1 MTMQDKIRP
10 GYKQTE
16 VGVIP
21 EDWDC
26 LQLGEIAGT
35 ITTGKLDA
43 NAMSKEGDYPFFTCA
58 REIYRIDKFAF
69 DADALLVS
77 GNGAN
82 VGYVHHYI
90 GKFNAYQRT
99 YVLKDFSA
107 ETVYLRL
114 QLERGIQARI
124 RTEVNAGNTPYIL
137 MGTLSGMNIPL
148 PPTAEEQ
155 RAIAEALGDADALIA
170 ALEAMIAKKRDLKQA
185 AMQQILT
192 GKTRLP
198 GFGPTIAK
206 YKKSEVG
213 AIPED
218 WNLAKLGEVCSFEN
232 GDRGVNYP
240 SGNDFVANGVPFVN
254 AGHLGAGNIKTDQLD
269 YITRAKF
276 DILGNGKFRPGDILF
291 CLRGSL
297 GKFAMV
303 DNSLREG
310 AIASSLI
317 IIRPR
322 QTSMT
327 VAYFISYLSSR
338 ICSDMIDLWAGGAA
352 QPNLGGRELA
362 RFSIPT
368 PPNTQEQT
376 AIAEVLSDMD
386 ADLAALEARAAKARA
401 VKQGMMQES
410 LTGKVR
416 LL

>member
-1 MTMQDKIRP
+1 MQDKIRP

-254 AGHLGAGNIKTDQLD
+254 AGHLGAQGNRMNNNDVDK
-269 YITRAKF
+269 
-276 DILGNGKFRPGDILF
+276 
-291 CLRGSL
+291 CCRG
-297 GKFAMV
+297 
-303 DNSLREG
+303 
-310 AIASSLI
+310 
-317 IIRPR
+317 
-322 QTSMT
+322 
-327 VAYFISYLSSR
+327 
-338 ICSDMIDLWAGGAA
+338 
-352 QPNLGGRELA
+352 
-362 RFSIPT
+362 
-368 PPNTQEQT
+368 
-376 AIAEVLSDMD
+376 
-386 ADLAALEARAAKARA
+386 
-401 VKQGMMQES
+401 
-410 LTGKVR
+410 
-416 LL
+416 